1 MTEMNIKGF
10 PKADMAMR
18 SCADLLLA
26 ASPEQLAAIQGADRV
41 GAFPGLL
48 TFSGAL
54 DEPVPAH
61 LLHAARAIVIE
72 VDPGNAASLDRLRV
86 IGRDYPDLPRIA
98 AIADATVALVQTLV
112 REGVSDVI
120 VLPLHPGELLDAALR
135 ALAQARSRGEAAQRL
150 ARNWRWCAPSA
161 AAAQPPS
168 PPTSP
173 LTSPH

>member
-120 VLPLHPGELLDAALR
+120 VLPLHPGELLDAAVVLQDDLR
-135 ALAQARSRGEAAQRL
+135 IDTDVGQNVVPPDRHYRSDTAGEITD
-150 ARNWRWCAPSA
+150 CP
-161 AAAQPPS
+161 
-168 PPTSP
+168 
-173 LTSPH
+173 